1 MSICFFNF
9 YAVHISQLF
18 FVFYSGNSIKKQNIL
33 SDLKLP
39 ADKIEKELE

>member
-18 FVFYSGNSIKKQNIL
+18 FVFYSGNSVKN
-33 SDLKLP
+33 
-39 ADKIEKELE
+39 KIYLVI